1 MTQTGKIVKW
11 WWSILSAVE
20 GVDYAYSTLYEDAQS
35 GEILFLKEGEY
46 RIQHVIEDDRRVQA
60 GIQKRIKVLP
70 CTLQR
75 L

>member
-46 RIQHVIEDDRRVQA
+46 RIQHVIEDDRRV
-60 GIQKRIKVLP
+60 
-70 CTLQR
+70 
-75 L
+75 